1 MRVMAPERNS
11 PPSRTARPAA
21 SSETV
26 RLNMSRQKRRD
37 TGCEMAVRRI
47 LHAEG
52 VRYRVDFRPLPDE
65 RFRVDIGW
73 RKYKLAVFID
83 GCFWHGCPDHG
94 TLPKSNSGWWS
105 AKLQANSQR
114 DRRTVETL
122 RSRGWT
128 VLRFWEHEDPDN
140 VASTIRKHLMQRAA
154 SGGDPISPHQFRL
167 P

>member
-1 MRVMAPERNS
+1 MTAERNQ
-11 PPSRTARPAA
+11 PPPRTKRPAA

-26 RLNMSRQKRRD
+26 RVNMSRQKRRD

-52 VRYRVDFRPLPDE
+52 IRYRVDFRPLPDE
-65 RFRVDIGW
+65 RFKVDIGW

-83 GCFWHGCPDHG
+83 GCFWHGCPAHG
-94 TLPKSNSGWWS
+94 TLPKSNSDWWF

-114 DRRTVETL
+114 DKRTAEVL

-128 VLRFWEHEDPDN
+128 VLRFWEHEYPAHI
-140 VASTIRKHLMQRAA
+140 ASTIQQHLEPNSTR
-154 SGGDPISPHQFRL
+154 GDHAT
-167 P
+167 